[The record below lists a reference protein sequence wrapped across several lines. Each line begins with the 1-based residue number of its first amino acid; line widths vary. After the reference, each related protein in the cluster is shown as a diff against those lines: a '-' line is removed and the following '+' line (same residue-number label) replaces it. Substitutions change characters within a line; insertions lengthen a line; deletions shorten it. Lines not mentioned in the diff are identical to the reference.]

1 MTAMNLGT
9 DPSSPEHGFK
19 RSLGLFDST
28 MVVVG
33 AMIGSGIFLVSADMT
48 RLLGSAGWVLAAW
61 GITALLT
68 LAAALT
74 YGELAAMMPRAG
86 GQYVY
91 LREAYPPLAGFLY
104 GWTLFAVIQTGTIAA
119 VCVGFGRY
127 AGVLFPAISEERY
140 IIPPIHLSSGY
151 AVSLSVAQLVAI
163 VVIALLTWTNTRGI
177 DYGKLVQNVF
187 TSAKAV
193 ALIALIV
200 LGVILGANT
209 GAISTNF
216 SAAWTP
222 AGVNPVAPGVDPST
236 LTGLLI
242 ALAVAQVG
250 SLFASEAWNNI
261 TFTAGEVKNPRRDVP
276 LSLVFGTGLVMGLY
290 LLANVAYFVTLP
302 VTTVQTVPSDRVAAA
317 TLEAIWPGLGGM
329 LMAAGIMV
337 STFGCAN
344 GLVLTGAR
352 AYYAMARDGLF
363 FAAVGRLNRARVPA
377 WGLVVQ
383 GLWAAMLV
391 LPRTYNP
398 ETGAYGN
405 LYSNL
410 LDYIVS
416 AALLFYIVTIAAVF
430 RLRRTKPDEP
440 RPYKAWGYPLVPAL
454 YIVAVVGILLVLARY
469 RASTTWPGFAIVLLG
484 VPVYALLR
492 RRSSMSA
499 LSRTPAREP
508 RRR

>member
-1 MTAMNLGT
+1 MDVSTATVAGT
-9 DPSSPEHGFK
+9 RYTADDASTEHGFK

-61 GITALLT
+61 ALTAVLT
-68 LAAALT
+68 MAAALT

-91 LREAYPPLAGFLY
+91 LREAFSPLAGFLY

-127 AGVLFPAISEERY
+127 AGVLFPFISEDRY
-140 IIPPIHLSSGY
+140 IISPIHISSGY
-151 AVSLSVAQLVAI
+151 AVSLSVAQLLAI

-177 DYGKLVQNVF
+177 EYGKLVQNVF
-187 TSAKAV
+187 TSAKTL
-193 ALIALIV
+193 ALIALIL
-200 LGVILGANT
+200 LGVVLGAN
-209 GAISTNF
+209 ALAMSANF
-216 SAAWTP
+216 SDMWTP
-222 AGVNPVAPGVDPST
+222 VSVTPVAPGIDATT
-236 LTGLLI
+236 LSGLII

-276 LSLVFGTGLVMGLY
+276 LSLVFGTGLVMTLY
-290 LLANVAYFVTLP
+290 ILANVAYFVTLP
-302 VTTVQTVPSDRVAAA
+302 VTDVQTVASDRVAAA
-317 TLEAIWPGLGGM
+317 TLESIWPGVGGM

-363 FAAVGRLNRARVPA
+363 FRAVGRLNAARVPG

-383 GLWAAMLV
+383 GLWAAALV

-416 AALLFYIVTIAAVF
+416 AALVFYIVTIAAVF
-430 RLRRTKPDEP
+430 RLRRTRPDAP
-440 RPYKAWGYPLVPAL
+440 RPYRAWGYPVVPAL
-454 YIVAVVGILLVLARY
+454 YIVAVVVILLVLARY
-469 RASTTWPGFAIVLLG
+469 RASTTWPGFVIVLLG
-484 VPVYALLR
+484 VPIYALLR
-492 RRSSMSA
+492 RQASA
-499 LSRTPAREP
+499 TPR
-508 RRR
+508 

>member
-1 MTAMNLGT
+1 MNLGT

-91 LREAYPPLAGFLY
+91 LREAFSPLAGFLY

-140 IIPPIHLSSGY
+140 IIPPVHLSSGY

-363 FAAVGRLNRARVPA
+363 FAAVGRLNRARVPG

-391 LPRTYNP
+391 LPRTYDP

-469 RASTTWPGFAIVLLG
+469 RASTTWPGFALVLLG

-492 RRSSMSA
+492 RRSSA
-499 LSRTPAREP
+499 Q
-508 RRR
+508 

>member
-1 MTAMNLGT
+1 MN
-9 DPSSPEHGFK
+9 PSSKPPIDAGDTVRPVDAPEHGFK

-61 GITALLT
+61 GITAALT
-68 LAAALT
+68 IAAALT

-91 LREAYPPLAGFLY
+91 LREAFSPLAGFLY

-127 AGVLFPAISEERY
+127 AGVLVPFIAEDRY
-140 IIPPIHLSSGY
+140 LVAPYHISSGY
-151 AVSLSVAQLVAI
+151 ALSLSVAQLVAI

-177 DYGKLVQNVF
+177 EYGKLVQNVF
-187 TSAKAV
+187 TSAKTM
-193 ALIALIV
+193 ALIALIL
-200 LGVILGANT
+200 LGVALGVNEV
-209 GAISTNF
+209 AISANF
-216 SAAWTP
+216 SAPWMPVDAT
-222 AGVNPVAPGVDPST
+222 PVAPGVDASM
-236 LTGLLI
+236 LSGLLI

-276 LSLVFGTGLVMGLY
+276 LSLILGTGLVMVLY
-290 LLANVAYFVTLP
+290 MLANLAYFVTLP
-302 VTTVQTVPSDRVAAA
+302 VTAVQTVPSDRVAAA
-317 TLEAIWPGLGGM
+317 TLEAIWPGLGGI

-363 FAAVGRLNRARVPA
+363 FAAVGRLNSARVPG
-377 WGLVVQ
+377 WGLVIQ
-383 GLWAAMLV
+383 GIWAAMLV

-416 AALLFYIVTIAAVF
+416 AALVFYIVTIAAVF
-430 RLRRTKPDEP
+430 RLRRTRPDAA
-440 RPYKAWGYPLVPAL
+440 RPYRAWGYPLVPAL
-454 YIVAVVGILLVLARY
+454 YIIAVVAILVVLARY
-469 RASTTWPGFAIVLLG
+469 RASTTWPGFVIVLLG

-492 RRSSMSA
+492 RRAVSGVSA
-499 LSRTPAREP
+499 PM
-508 RRR
+508 